1 MHIVIVGCGR
11 VGSRL
16 ATSLAVH
23 GHDVVVVDRRPE
35 AFANLGAAFNGST
48 VTGVGID
55 EDVLR
60 QAGIEQADAFAA
72 VTSEDAVN
80 VVAAQVAREVFGVP
94 RVVARVNDPASEE
107 NFREFGIATF
117 SPTDLGAA
125 AVMAMLTAGHVQ
137 ARQVLGAGEVLLVD
151 FPVSAARAGATAAG
165 LEIPGK
171 LRVAAV
177 VRGGI
182 AHVPDPGFRLEAG
195 DTVVAAVRRDLAG
208 SLTGLLGEE
217 WRSA

>member
-1 MHIVIVGCGR
+1 MHVVIVGCGR

-16 ATSLAVH
+16 ATSLAVY
-23 GHDVVVVDRRPE
+23 GHDVVVVDRRPD

-48 VTGVGID
+48 VVGVGID

-60 QAGIEQADAFAA
+60 RAGTEHADAFAA

-94 RVVARVNDPASEE
+94 RVVARVNDPANEE

-125 AVMAMLTAGHVQ
+125 AVISMLTLGHVQ
-137 ARQVLGAGEVLLVD
+137 VRQAMGAGEVLLVE
-151 FPVSAARAGATAAG
+151 FPVSARRAGVAAAA

-177 VRGGI
+177 LRGGI
-182 AHVPDPGFRLEAG
+182 AHVPGGDFRLEAG
-195 DTVVAAVRRDLAG
+195 DTVVAAVRRDLAD
-208 SLTGLLGEE
+208 SLPALLGEGE
-217 WRSA
+217 TG